1 MTVYMAVPGQKGW
14 YMFWHEEAR
23 FIENA
28 KMAYAFQKGGG
39 TEDCIALS
47 VPLHETPF
55 HNEMEEEVST

>member
-1 MTVYMAVPGQKGW
+1 
-14 YMFWHEEAR
+14 MFWHEEAR

-28 KMAYAFQKGGG
+28 KMAYAFQIGGG